1 VAVAATR
8 NPWPCGRVRGWQPW
22 PQPVAVAGGRS
33 SQPGRPASRC
43 RQRQPATVADHFGS
57 ITAMIASR
65 HPVTA
70 SKFRVSIL
78 EFVFNPEIL
87 ARKQFGL
94 RENGQTNFGK
104 PF

>member
-1 VAVAATR
+1 M
-8 NPWPCGRVRGWQPW
+8 GR
-22 PQPVAVAGGRS
+22 
-33 SQPGRPASRC
+33 
-43 RQRQPATVADHFGS
+43 
-57 ITAMIASR
+57 AMR

-70 SKFRVSIL
+70 GQFRVPIF